1 MLLLTPLCLLARPSV
16 AFSAVGRLTGQA
28 GLTSEAFFNP
38 DTAKNQPAGYQ
49 VLGFGLESAH
59 SGKLIETKAQLRGG
73 VGLSDPTV
81 YNYFLVPEAYVTTTP
96 VVDAKTRYT
105 LGRRILPWSDLDE
118 SWRLGVWQPRFRW
131 NYLEP
136 ETQGLTG
143 LFAAHKT
150 EMFEIVAFATPL
162 YLPDQGPSFKLKD
175 GAFSS
180 PSQYF
185 TAPASKAALFSQG
198 TRVHYDIDRP
208 AIAKIVMQPA
218 TAMMVRYGHEKGT
231 WTRLAYAYKPMNQLL
246 IGVDGY
252 LDLNSYD
259 AMVTAHPRVVYH
271 HVTAW
276 EGGYRGE
283 AVGAW
288 GGLTREWTM
297 SDTTPA
303 SWTSQQTSPATLAG
317 AGVGVDAFRWSSEP
331 TRLGAS
337 VLKRTGGDEN
347 DGGPFANPSLSFFE
361 SRYPF
366 HDAVSFDVKTPF
378 PGELGRSLGVS
389 TKVLYELNSRSSALV
404 LRMKYQTARAWTLSL
419 GGEILSAP
427 PEAPTQGFG
436 SDLIS
441 RYKANDRVYGGVSY
455 VF

>member
-1 MLLLTPLCLLARPSV
+1 MFLLTPLCLLARPGV
-16 AFSAVGRLTGQA
+16 AFSAVRPFTGQA
-28 GLTSEAFFNP
+28 ALTSESFINP
-38 DTAKNQPAGYQ
+38 DTAKNQPAGYR
-49 VLGFGLESAH
+49 VLGLGFEAAH
-59 SGKLIETKAQLRGG
+59 SGKLIEAKALIRGG
-73 VGLSDPTV
+73 VGLSDPAV
-81 YNYFLVPEAYVTTTP
+81 YNYFLVPEAYVTTTA

-105 LGRRILPWSDLDE
+105 FGRKILPWSDLDE
-118 SWRLGVWQPRFRW
+118 YWQLGVWQPRFRW

-143 LFAAHKT
+143 LFASHKT

-162 YLPDQGPSFKLKD
+162 YLPDQGPSFSLKD
-175 GAFSS
+175 GIFSS
-180 PSQYF
+180 PSPYF
-185 TAPASKAALFSQG
+185 TAPASEGGFMNQK
-198 TRVHYDIDRP
+198 THVHYGVDRP

-218 TAMMVRYGHEKGT
+218 GVMMVRYGHEKGA
-231 WTRLAYAYKPMNQLL
+231 WTRIAYAYKPMNQLL
-246 IGVDGY
+246 LGVEGY

-271 HVTAW
+271 HVSAW
-276 EGGYRGE
+276 EGGYRSD
-283 AVGAW
+283 AVSAW

-297 SDTTPA
+297 SDTPPA
-303 SWTSQQTSPATLAG
+303 SWTSQQISPATLAG
-317 AGVGVDAFRWSSEP
+317 AGVGVYAFRWSSEP

-347 DGGPFANPSLSFFE
+347 DRGPFANPLLSFFE

-378 PGELGRSLGVS
+378 PGELGRKLDVS
-389 TKVLYELNSRSSALV
+389 TKVLYELNNRSSALV

-419 GGEILSAP
+419 GGEILSAQ

-441 RYKANDRVYGGVSY
+441 RYKANDRIYGGVTY